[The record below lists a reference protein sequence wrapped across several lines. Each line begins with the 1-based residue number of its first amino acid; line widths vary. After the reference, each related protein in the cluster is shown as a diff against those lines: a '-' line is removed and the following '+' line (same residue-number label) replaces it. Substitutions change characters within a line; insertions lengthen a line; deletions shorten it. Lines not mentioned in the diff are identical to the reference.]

1 MVEELERPDRCISF
15 CTQKSDLYHDIATT
29 LIEWEILERS

>member
-1 MVEELERPDRCISF
+1 MAEELERADRRISF
-15 CTQKSDLYHDIATT
+15 STQKSDLYHDIATT